1 MYNNA
6 ERLQLFGINLE
17 RERETLMLKQAVI
30 YWEKSISKVAKVIY
44 PLFK

>member
-17 RERETLMLKQAVI
+17 RERERDFNVETGGNLLGKI
-30 YWEKSISKVAKVIY
+30 Y
-44 PLFK
+44 F

>member
-17 RERETLMLKQAVI
+17 RERETLMLEQVVI
-30 YWEKSISKVAKVIY
+30 YWEKSISKVDTFCFLK
-44 PLFK
+44 